1 MSPKAD
7 LQPMLEERLEE
18 LTFLAEAISEQV
30 SLIDS
35 FQNQHILAHRGEGAE
50 DDAGPVANALS
61 AFQDELQQMLQQ
73 FETQLRQREELNC
86 QEADLS
92 RREEKLAGQKKS
104 LVQRFR
110 AERAQL
116 QLDKELLSRQ
126 NGQEN
131 PALPQ
136 SSTEPST
143 PVSRDSLSEL
153 ESRLKE
159 LTDLLEECD
168 EENRKLSAENQELR
182 GLFNENPP
190 QVGEDASTHVAE
202 IFDLR
207 RQLEIT
213 LDELQESRN
222 ELNRLKSDGGSL
234 TAKTFSWEDQKRAL
248 LASLEDESSQEQ
260 LMNDPVAL
268 LESLKAS
275 EDRGRQQEQTIEQ
288 LEMLLREYEEG
299 TRSEEDASHREKC
312 QQLFD
317 ESEVI
322 AAEKARLVELEQ
334 EWRDK
339 IGVAEIELS
348 KERARLARDQAA
360 LEEQRRELEEQLA
373 SDEESPANER
383 PKKRR
388 WMERLGLA

>member
-248 LASLEDESSQEQ
+248 LTSLEDESSQEQ